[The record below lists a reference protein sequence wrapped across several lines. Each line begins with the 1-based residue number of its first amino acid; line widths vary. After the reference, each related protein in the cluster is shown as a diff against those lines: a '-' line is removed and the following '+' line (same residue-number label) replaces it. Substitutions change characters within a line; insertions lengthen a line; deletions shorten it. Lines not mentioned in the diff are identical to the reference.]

1 MTGTGAIRTR
11 LILRLMLP
19 LTLLHYTVESPAAS
33 ALQQGEVVIDGRVTI
48 NVEVARSPQAQTK
61 GLGGRPSLKKGTG
74 MAFPYNGPGLRGIWM
89 KGMLIPIDILWI
101 REGRIVAIEANVP
114 PPSAN
119 GELAVFRHV
128 ADLVLEVP
136 AGNAKEMGIRVG
148 QSVGVRYDSVS
159 R

>member
-1 MTGTGAIRTR
+1 MTGTRAIRTR
-11 LILRLMLP
+11 LILGLLLP
-19 LTLLHYTVESPAAS
+19 LALLYYAVEPPAAS
-33 ALQQGEVVIDGRVTI
+33 ALQKGEVVIDGRVTI
-48 NVEVARSPQAQTK
+48 NVEVARSPQAQTR

-74 MAFPYNGPGLRGIWM
+74 MVFTYDGPGLRGIWM

-101 REGRIVAIEANVP
+101 LEGRIVAIEANVQ

-136 AGNAKEMGIRVG
+136 AGNAKEMGIRIG
-148 QSVGVRYDSVS
+148 RSVKVTYK
-159 R
+159 

>member
-1 MTGTGAIRTR
+1 MIEKRAVRTR
-11 LILRLMLP
+11 SIVG
-19 LTLLHYTVESPAAS
+19 LLLQLLLLQCIIDLPAAS

-89 KGMLIPIDILWI
+89 KGMLISIDILWI
-101 REGRIVAIEANVP
+101 RDGRIVAIEANVP

-119 GELAVFRHV
+119 RELAVFSHV

-136 AGNAKEMGIRVG
+136 AGNTKEMGIQIG
-148 QSVGVRYDSVS
+148 QSVKVTYK
-159 R
+159 

>member
-19 LTLLHYTVESPAAS
+19 LTLLHYAVEPPEAS
-33 ALQQGEVVIDGRVTI
+33 ALQKGEVVIDGRVTI

-61 GLGGRPSLKKGTG
+61 GLGGRPSLKKGMG

-101 REGRIVAIEANVP
+101 REGRIVAIEPNVP
-114 PPSAN
+114 PPSVN

-136 AGNAKEMGIRVG
+136 AGNAKEMGIRIG
-148 QSVGVRYDSVS
+148 QSVKVTYE
-159 R
+159 

>member
-1 MTGTGAIRTR
+1 
-11 LILRLMLP
+11 
-19 LTLLHYTVESPAAS
+19 
-33 ALQQGEVVIDGRVTI
+33 
-48 NVEVARSPQAQTK
+48 
-61 GLGGRPSLKKGTG
+61 

-136 AGNAKEMGIRVG
+136 AGNAKEMGIRIG
-148 QSVGVRYDSVS
+148 QSVKVTYK
-159 R
+159 

>member
-11 LILRLMLP
+11 FILTLMLP
-19 LTLLHYTVESPAAS
+19 LMLLHYAVEPPAAS

-74 MAFPYNGPGLRGIWM
+74 IAFPYNGPGLRGIWM

-101 REGRIVAIEANVP
+101 REGRIVVIEANVQ
-114 PPSAN
+114 PPSAS
-119 GELAVFRHV
+119 GGLAVFSHV

-136 AGNAKEMGIRVG
+136 AGNAKEMGIRIG
-148 QSVGVRYDSVS
+148 QSVKVTYK
-159 R
+159 

>member
-1 MTGTGAIRTR
+1 MTGTRAIRKR
-11 LILRLMLP
+11 SILGLLLP
-19 LTLLHYTVESPAAS
+19 LTLLHYAVDPPAAS
-33 ALQQGEVVIDGRVTI
+33 ALQKGEVVIDGRVTI

-101 REGRIVAIEANVP
+101 GEGRIVAIEANVP

-119 GELAVFRHV
+119 RELAVFRHV

-136 AGNAKEMGIRVG
+136 AGYVKEVGIRIG
-148 QSVGVRYDSVS
+148 QSVKVTYK
-159 R
+159 

>member
-1 MTGTGAIRTR
+1 MTAVRNRAI
-11 LILRLMLP
+11 LGLLLALALLEYAIELPVAWALRN
-19 LTLLHYTVESPAAS
+19 
-33 ALQQGEVVIDGRVTI
+33 GEVVIDGRVTI

-74 MAFPYNGPGLRGIWM
+74 MAFSYNGPGLRGIWM

-114 PPSAN
+114 PPSSN
-119 GELAVFRHV
+119 GELAVFSHV

-136 AGNAKEMGIRVG
+136 AGYAKEMEIRVG
-148 QSVGVRYDSVS
+148 QSVRVTYK
-159 R
+159 